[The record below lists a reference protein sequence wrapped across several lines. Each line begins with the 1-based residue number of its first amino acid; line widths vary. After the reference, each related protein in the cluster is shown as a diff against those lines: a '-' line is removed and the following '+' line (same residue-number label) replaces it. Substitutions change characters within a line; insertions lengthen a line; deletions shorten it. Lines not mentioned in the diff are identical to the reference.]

1 MLQSRGTNNH
11 GKTLVQKLPRHAE
24 GNVFSRHA
32 FKDLPGRGTKT
43 FFDTCPCFGPSD
55 SKCDKSE
62 YPTAEEL
69 AAEEAAM
76 KVRWENMGKARQ
88 AIVAHL
94 GGPWKKGTPGAQ
106 GSIDCPVCAAEKSL
120 QFSRAGYNGHIHARC
135 KTEDCVSWME

>member
-1 MLQSRGTNNH
+1 MAKPWCKNYH
-11 GKTLVQKLPRHAE
+11 GMQKETCSA
-24 GNVFSRHA
+24 GIA

-55 SKCDKSE
+55 SKCEKSE